1 MPPRT
6 TPTLPLA
13 VDDAYTLWMY
23 LDARI
28 HDFPTAARHGLGARL
43 LDASLDLVDTLLQAT
58 YAPRSSPTRRDA
70 LARANQRIAFLRIL
84 LRGARERHYLSVD
97 QSEHA
102 TKLLLSLGGRVGAW
116 LREASTITP

>member
-1 MPPRT
+1 M
-6 TPTLPLA
+6 PTLPLA

-23 LDARI
+23 LDGRV

-43 LDASLDLVDTLLQAT
+43 LDAALDLVDTLLQAT

-102 TKLLLSLGGRVGAW
+102 TKLLLGLGGRVGAW
-116 LREASTITP
+116 LREASKITP